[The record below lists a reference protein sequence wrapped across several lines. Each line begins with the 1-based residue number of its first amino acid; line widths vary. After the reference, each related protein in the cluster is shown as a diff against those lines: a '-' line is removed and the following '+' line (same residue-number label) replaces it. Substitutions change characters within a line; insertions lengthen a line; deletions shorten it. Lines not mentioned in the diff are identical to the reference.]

1 MRTIFFGL
9 ALFALATNACGTSDK
24 SAVAPVTVKDHFKN
38 DFLIGAAIPVPHVSG
53 LDPKA
58 DSVVSLHFNSVVAEN
73 CMKCEKIHPEADRY
87 FWDDADAFV
96 KYGEDRDMAVIGHCL
111 VWHSQLAPW
120 FPYDENGKYVSAE
133 VLKER
138 MKDHIYTIVGR
149 YKGRIHGWDVV
160 NEAIEDDGS
169 YRHTPFYD
177 ILGEEYIPLAFQ
189 YAHEADPDAELYL
202 NDFSMALPAKR
213 DAYVRIIG
221 ELKNLGLRIDGMGM
235 QSHIG
240 LDYPDMDEYEK
251 TIVALGN
258 AGVSVMVTELDMTAL
273 PTVNFGANVN
283 DSVKFS
289 GNNNPYPDS
298 LPSEVSKEWNE
309 RMASVFRLYKKHS
322 DLISRVTFWGT
333 YDGMSWRND
342 WPIPGR
348 TDYPL
353 LFDRGYNMKQFM
365 ENELAGNGADI

>member
-24 SAVAPVTVKDHFKN
+24 SAAAPVTVKDHFKN

-133 VLKER
+133 ALKER

-202 NDFSMALPAKR
+202 NDFSMALPAIR

-221 ELKNLGLRIDGMGM
+221 ELKNRGLRIDGMGM

>member
-1 MRTIFFGL
+1 MRIIFFGL

-24 SAVAPVTVKDHFKN
+24 SAAAPVTVKDHFKN

-133 VLKER
+133 ALKER

-221 ELKNLGLRIDGMGM
+221 ELKNRGLRIDGMGM

-273 PTVNFGANVN
+273 PTVNLGANVN

>member
-24 SAVAPVTVKDHFKN
+24 SAAAPVTVKDHFKN

-133 VLKER
+133 ALKER

-213 DAYVRIIG
+213 DTYVRIIG
-221 ELKNLGLRIDGMGM
+221 ELKNRGLRIDGMGM
-235 QSHIG
+235 RSHIG

>member
-24 SAVAPVTVKDHFKN
+24 SAAAPVTVKDHFKN

-73 CMKCEKIHPEADRY
+73 CMKCEKIHPESDRY

-133 VLKER
+133 ALKER

-221 ELKNLGLRIDGMGM
+221 ELKNRGLRIDGMGM

>member
-24 SAVAPVTVKDHFKN
+24 SAAAPVTVKDHFKN

-133 VLKER
+133 ALKER

-221 ELKNLGLRIDGMGM
+221 ELKNRGLRIDGMGM

-273 PTVNFGANVN
+273 PTVNLGANVN

>member
-24 SAVAPVTVKDHFKN
+24 SAAAPVTVKDHFKN

-213 DAYVRIIG
+213 DVYVRIIG
-221 ELKNLGLRIDGMGM
+221 ELKNCGLRIDGMGM

-322 DLISRVTFWGT
+322 DHISRVTFWGT